1 RLKTLVRLNGATGT
15 IKEISTMA
23 KRFKRKPKPK
33 TSNGNHSQNWKI
45 YNLIQTME
53 KSLFPQIL
61 RMLCG
66 FVAEPVTSG
75 PGRPKTKYAD
85 RVFCV
90 VIKAFECDSARRYTS
105 DLRMAAERKLLAHV
119 PHF

>member
-1 RLKTLVRLNGATGT
+1 MFSLLTHHYTVNLFYLCLRLSFDISVSTGVSFEMEVRLKPRVRPNGATGT

-66 FVAEPVTSG
+66 FVAEPLTSG
-75 PGRPKTKYAD
+75 PG
-85 RVFCV
+85 
-90 VIKAFECDSARRYTS
+90 
-105 DLRMAAERKLLAHV
+105 
-119 PHF
+119 